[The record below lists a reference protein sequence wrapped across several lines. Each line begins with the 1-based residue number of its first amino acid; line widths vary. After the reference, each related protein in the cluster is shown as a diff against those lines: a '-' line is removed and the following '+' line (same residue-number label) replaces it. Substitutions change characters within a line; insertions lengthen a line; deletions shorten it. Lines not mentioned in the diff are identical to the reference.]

1 MEKLIQGL
9 VKFKSEDFETYSDVF
24 SDLKDKQNPHT
35 LFIGCS
41 DSRVVPTL
49 ITNAMP
55 GELFLLRNIANIV
68 PPYREDDQYFGTQA
82 VIEYAV
88 NMLNVENIV
97 VCGHSNCGGCNSLL
111 NYYNQD
117 FSSIKSVK
125 KWLSLGLPALERLN
139 EIAKEKSLPVKEW
152 MIEQLNIIEQIKNL
166 LTYPYIAEKYK
177 NKKINIYGWY
187 YLIEKGV
194 IFNYNKETNFFEPIN
209 L

>member
-1 MEKLIQGL
+1 MEKLLNGI
-9 VKFKSEDFETYSDVF
+9 VRFRSEEFEKYFDVF
-24 SDLKDKQNPHT
+24 ESLKNGQNPHT

-88 NMLNVENIV
+88 NVLNVENIV
-97 VCGHSNCGGCNSLL
+97 VCGHSNCGGCNALL
-111 NYYNQD
+111 NYHKFD
-117 FSSIKSVK
+117 FSRIKTVK
-125 KWLSLGLPALERLN
+125 KWLSLGLPALDKLKAISDN
-139 EIAKEKSLPVKEW
+139 YPMPVKEW

-166 LTYPYIAEKYK
+166 LTYPYIAEKYSS
-177 NKKINIYGWY
+177 KKLNIYGWY
-187 YLIEKGV
+187 YIIEKGE
-194 IFNYNKETNFFEPIN
+194 IFNYNKETGYFEPIN
-209 L
+209 M